1 MIQGKKLLQ
10 LYSFCPHFFLYRYAG
25 HKMLLN
31 SFSSMLLLIR
41 GDEAL
46 DWINRTFDV
55 DLVPVDTQ
63 ENSKSRLNTVQQ
75 TLFSPTLGDSFFQ
88 T

>member
-1 MIQGKKLLQ
+1 
-10 LYSFCPHFFLYRYAG
+10 
-25 HKMLLN
+25 
-31 SFSSMLLLIR
+31 MLLLIR

-46 DWINRTFDV
+46 DWINRKFDV
-55 DLVPVDTQ
+55 DFVPVDTQ

-75 TLFSPTLGDSFFQ
+75 TLFSPTLGDPFFQ